1 MPTLRIYTVSTTFPQ
16 ENRTFLNYV
25 RYQLFSLH
33 ETGRSVALLYQIL
46 LQLYSF
52 DSLRSSANFIVGVAR
67 LARPA
72 EAISEMEFVGLLGFV
87 EIGGDSLRRMEMN

>member
-1 MPTLRIYTVSTTFPQ
+1 
-16 ENRTFLNYV
+16 
-25 RYQLFSLH
+25 
-33 ETGRSVALLYQIL
+33 
-46 LQLYSF
+46 LYSF
-52 DSLRSSANFIVGVAR
+52 DSLRSAANFIVGVAR